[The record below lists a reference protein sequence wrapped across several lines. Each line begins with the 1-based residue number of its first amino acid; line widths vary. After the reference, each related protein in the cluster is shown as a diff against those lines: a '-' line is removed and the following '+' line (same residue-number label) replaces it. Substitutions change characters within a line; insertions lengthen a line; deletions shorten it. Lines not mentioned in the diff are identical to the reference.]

1 MDPSADLG
9 MTAQQQHD
17 EATRRRIR
25 LTPNSRQV
33 LEGLLAKKEK
43 LSSSQSPLGSL
54 DTIGLRMSQVAGLT
68 REEAEEE
75 ARNLGFL

>member
-1 MDPSADLG
+1 MDPYADLG

-43 LSSSQSPLGSL
+43 LSSSQLPSGSL
-54 DTIGLRMSQVAGLT
+54 DSIGHRVSQVDGLT
-68 REEAEEE
+68 MEEAEAELM
-75 ARNLGFL
+75 ALGFM